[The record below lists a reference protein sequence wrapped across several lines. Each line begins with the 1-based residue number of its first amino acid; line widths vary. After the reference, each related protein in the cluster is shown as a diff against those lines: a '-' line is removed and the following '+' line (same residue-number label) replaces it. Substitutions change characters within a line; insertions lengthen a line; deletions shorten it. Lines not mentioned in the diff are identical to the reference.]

1 MSLMHNA
8 WIERQRGLIDFSV
21 ANLGRRRGRNLG
33 LFLAYTLLVFLLAS
47 VVMYGDAL
55 RREARLLL
63 ADAPELV
70 VQRLTAGR
78 HDLMPVDWL
87 EKVRGLRGV
96 RSVQGRL
103 WGYHY
108 DPAAQANYTLLAPND
123 APPAVGQ
130 VEIGAALAQAG
141 GLAAG
146 DVLSL
151 HGFNGKPYAFNISR
165 VFEAESELASADLM
179 RVNPA
184 DFRAFFGIEPG
195 RYTDLALQV
204 SNPREVRKVA
214 EKVLNRLPGA
224 RVIAREEMQ
233 RTYEAAFNW
242 RQGVLLTFLSTLLLA
257 FALLAWDKASGLSA
271 EERREIGILKAVGW
285 DTGDV
290 LRMKLWEGALLSVA
304 AFLSGYV
311 LAWLHVFY
319 AEAPLFTAVLKGW
332 SVLYPHF
339 ALAPQIDVAQIATL
353 FFLTVLPY
361 VAATIAPVWR
371 AATLDPDEVMRE

>member
-1 MSLMHNA
+1 MSFPHNA
-8 WIERQRGLIDFSV
+8 WWERQRGLIDFSV

-47 VVMYGDAL
+47 VVLYGDAL

-78 HDLMPVDWL
+78 HDLMPADWL

-96 RSVQGRL
+96 RAAEGRL

-123 APPAVGQ
+123 APPVPGQ
-130 VEIGAALAQAG
+130 VEIGAALARAG

-151 HGFNGKPYAFNISR
+151 HGFDGKPYAFTISR
-165 VFEAESELASADLM
+165 VFEAESELVSADLM
-179 RVNPA
+179 RVNAA
-184 DFRAFFGIEPG
+184 DFRAFFGIDPG
-195 RYTDLALQV
+195 RFTDLALSV
-204 SNPREVRKVA
+204 SNPSEVRKVA

-242 RQGVLLTFLSTLLLA
+242 RQGVLLTFLSTILIA

-290 LRMKLWEGALLSVA
+290 LRMKLWEGALLSIA

-319 AEAPLFTAVLKGW
+319 ADAPLFTAVLKGW

-371 AATLDPDEVMRE
+371 AATLDPDEVIRE

>member
-1 MSLMHNA
+1 MSFSQNA
-8 WIERQRGLIDFSV
+8 WFERQRGLIDFSV

-47 VVMYGDAL
+47 VVLYGDAL

-78 HDLMPVDWL
+78 HDLLPQDWL
-87 EKVRGLRGV
+87 EKVRSLRGV
-96 RSVQGRL
+96 QSVEGRL

-108 DPAAQANYTLLAPND
+108 DPAAQANYTLLVPND
-123 APPAVGQ
+123 APPAPGQ
-130 VEIGAALAQAG
+130 VELGAALARVS
-141 GLAAG
+141 GLAVG

-151 HGFNGKPYAFNISR
+151 HGFDGNPYAFNIVR
-165 VFEAESELASADLM
+165 VFAAESELVSADLM
-179 RVNPA
+179 RVNAA

-195 RYTDLALQV
+195 RYTDLALRV
-204 SNPREVRKVA
+204 ANPREVRKVA

-224 RVIAREEMQ
+224 RAIAREEMQ
-233 RTYEAAFNW
+233 RTYAAAFNW
-242 RQGVLLTFLSTLLLA
+242 RQGVLLTFLSTVLLA

-271 EERREIGILKAVGW
+271 EERREIGILKALGW

-290 LRMKLWEGALLSVA
+290 LRMKLWEGALVSLC
-304 AFLSGYV
+304 AFLAGYV

-319 AEAPLFTAVLKGW
+319 ADAPLFTAVLKGW
-332 SVLYPHF
+332 SVLYPRF

-361 VAATIAPVWR
+361 VAATVAPVWR
-371 AATLDPDEVMRE
+371 AATLDPDAVMRE